1 MNKPNPAPEPTME
14 EILASIRRI
23 ISDGDDGSSSADADA
38 GTANG
43 ASAAANKAAEPD
55 ADIFDLTEDMV
66 EEEVEI
72 AELTKTKAAEPEAMD
87 PDDIDKLMASEEMD
101 ADEIDKLMAAEPVE
115 DASDVDEDE
124 ERAGPEPDDVAF
136 DEPDAEPEEEPEP
149 EPVAA
154 KRAEARADVQ
164 PGLLSPQSDAA
175 VASAFG
181 RLANT
186 ILSRDARTLEDLVGD
201 MLRPMLKEWLDDNLP
216 VLVEKL
222 VREEIER
229 VSRGG
234 R

>member
-23 ISDGDDGSSSADADA
+23 ISDGDDGSS
-38 GTANG
+38 
-43 ASAAANKAAEPD
+43 ASDTGAANAKATAAKKSAEPE

-72 AELTKTKAAEPEAMD
+72 AEPPKAKAKARKPEPEVMD

-101 ADEIDKLMAAEPVE
+101 SDDIDKLMAAEAVE
-115 DASDVDEDE
+115 ETFEADEEDE
-124 ERAGPEPDDVAF
+124 VVGPESIDITF
-136 DEPDAEPEEEPEP
+136 SEPESEPEPQP
-149 EPVAA
+149 EPVAI
-154 KRAEARADVQ
+154 KRAEPAADVP

-216 VLVEKL
+216 ILVEKL

-229 VSRGG
+229 VSRG
-234 R
+234 RR